1 MLCLYVSEEN
11 RVTPSSMAPSRQAT
25 SRMTSSSQIEHLL
38 PNYLDILKG
47 MFAFSYIWSFGGHI
61 HERCLFCVLSCY
73 YLFVWKAWKT
83 KNEHTRDRTISPI
96 FKSYFLCFWWKVTM
110 KQSEQGLVGCQSNNL
125 ISTFFLEYVTV
136 V

>member
-73 YLFVWKAWKT
+73 YLVVWKA
-83 KNEHTRDRTISPI
+83 
-96 FKSYFLCFWWKVTM
+96 
-110 KQSEQGLVGCQSNNL
+110 
-125 ISTFFLEYVTV
+125 
-136 V
+136 